1 MDSGSSF
8 SDLLL
13 GAFALMLVV
22 EGILPFVSP
31 VRWRGVFERAMRLSD
46 GQIRFIGLCSM
57 LAGLAMLY
65 FFLS

>member
-1 MDSGSSF
+1 MDSGPSF
-8 SDLLL
+8 ADLLL
-13 GAFALMLVV
+13 GAFALMLVI

-31 VRWRGVFERAMRLSD
+31 VRWRSVFERAMRMGD

-65 FFLS
+65 FFFN